1 MKKSINEENNKKDT
15 LKLEK
20 IEFKERKKIIK
31 DLPKIV
37 DNKFNNIEDKI
48 LEYLK
53 TGKYFKLNEKKME
66 REIKN
71 NIKKKKEEK
80 LKEEN
85 LSSNDENHKLK
96 KSRKSKVKNWI
107 KDKVHIFKK

>member
-1 MKKSINEENNKKDT
+1 
-15 LKLEK
+15 
-20 IEFKERKKIIK
+20 
-31 DLPKIV
+31 
-37 DNKFNNIEDKI
+37 
-48 LEYLK
+48 
-53 TGKYFKLNEKKME
+53 ME

-96 KSRKSKVKNWI
+96 KSRKSKVKNLADLKKDLEKVRDDLIKHYHKLLFEGKDTRNEGLSWI
-107 KDKVHIFKK
+107 IRAIWKLSMF

>member
-1 MKKSINEENNKKDT
+1 
-15 LKLEK
+15 
-20 IEFKERKKIIK
+20 
-31 DLPKIV
+31 
-37 DNKFNNIEDKI
+37 
-48 LEYLK
+48 
-53 TGKYFKLNEKKME
+53 ME